1 MKILMVL
8 ERDFPPDL
16 RVENEI
22 KSLIESGH
30 TVSLACYG
38 LKNETT
44 TFDWNGCV
52 VYKKKVPKFIYKSSV
67 GALKFPFYFNF
78 WKSHL
83 EAIIDEIKP
92 DAIHIHDL
100 PLAKFGAYF
109 KMKYRIKFIL
119 DLHENW
125 PAYLE
130 VSSHTNRFLGK
141 ILSNIKQWEKYELE
155 QCKNADSIIVVVDEA
170 KERLVKLGIAN
181 NKIFI
186 VSNYPELS
194 DFDNIHADYKKSEN
208 IVLFYAGGITE
219 HRGLQFII
227 SAIPYLLGT
236 DRKIELRIF
245 GEGNY
250 TDTLK
255 GLAQQLNVGDY
266 VRFFGQV
273 PYRTVLEQLIQ
284 ADIALIPHTKNNHT
298 DSTIPHKL
306 FQYILAGKP
315 VLVSNC
321 SPIERIVN
329 DINAGA
335 VYTWNNPIEAAQK
348 AEWIIE
354 NKINFDEERLKQ
366 TIKDKYSWDNEA
378 LKLQLIY
385 EN

>member
-22 KSLIESGH
+22 KSLINAGH

-38 LKNETT
+38 LKNETR
-44 TFDWNGCV
+44 TFNWNACV
-52 VYKKKVPKFIYKSSV
+52 VYKKQIPKLIYKSSV

-78 WKSHL
+78 WKKHL
-83 EAIIDEIKP
+83 NAIISEIKP

-100 PLAKFGAYF
+100 PLARLGSYF
-109 KMKYRIKFIL
+109 KSKHAIKFVL

-141 ILSNIKQWEKYELE
+141 ILSSINQWKRYELE
-155 QCKNADSIIVVVDEA
+155 QCKKADTVIVVVDEA
-170 KERLVKLGIAN
+170 KERLEQLGITK
-181 NKIFI
+181 NKII
-186 VSNYPELS
+186 TVSNYPELS
-194 DFDNIHADYKKSEN
+194 DFENISTDFQKTEQ

-219 HRGLQFII
+219 HRGLQYII
-227 SAIPYLLGT
+227 NALPLLNQPKRT
-236 DRKIELRIF
+236 IELRIF

-255 GLAQQLNVGDY
+255 NMVKRLNISHF

-273 PYRTVLEQLIQ
+273 PYKRVLEELVQ
-284 ADIALIPHTKNNHT
+284 ADITLIPHTKNNHT

-321 SPIERIVN
+321 KPIERIVN
-329 DINAGA
+329 QINAGA
-335 VYTWNNPIEAAQK
+335 VYAWNNPNEAASK
-348 AEWIIE
+348 LEWIINNLE
-354 NKINFDEERLKQ
+354 TFNAAKLKQ
-366 TIKDKYSWDNEA
+366 TIKEQYNWNNEVKKL
-378 LKLQLIY
+378 LKVY